1 MATAT
6 RKRTAAADYR
16 LLAHFRHLLR
26 QFLAFSERAARQG
39 GLTPQ
44 QHQALLAIKGAE
56 GSATVGYL
64 AERLAIR
71 HHSAVG
77 LADRL
82 TKSGLVRRESVPADR
97 RRVSLALTA
106 AAERKLARLSAAHAE
121 ELRRLAPTL
130 REILARL

>member
-1 MATAT
+1 MATGKQ
-6 RKRTAAADYR
+6 KRTADYR
-16 LLAHFRHLLR
+16 LLGHFRHLLR
-26 QFLAFSERAARQG
+26 EFLAFSERAARAG

-44 QHQALLAIKGAE
+44 QHQALLALKGTD
-56 GSATVGYL
+56 GPATVGYL

-82 TKSGLVRRESVPADR
+82 TKAGLVRRKCDPVDR